1 MKKNQPESFKF
12 RVKAMNISN
21 REENLTF
28 GLNSTF
34 YNEIFVHHARL
45 SLLFSIP
52 FIAIVGFCCFS
63 LGQRRQKSPNGQNK
77 EMSNERSESSQK
89 ISKSK
94 IFTAL

>member
-1 MKKNQPESFKF
+1 
-12 RVKAMNISN
+12 MNIPN
-21 REENLTF
+21 REVNLMF

-63 LGQRRQKSPNGQNK
+63 IGQQCQKSPGLNK
-77 EMSNERSESSQK
+77 ERSTEISENSQRT
-89 ISKSK
+89 SKSK

>member
-1 MKKNQPESFKF
+1 
-12 RVKAMNISN
+12 MNISN
-21 REENLTF
+21 REENLKY

-34 YNEIFVHHARL
+34 YNEIFIHHARL

-63 LGQRRQKSPNGQNK
+63 IGQRCQKSPDDLKK
-77 EMSNERSESSQK
+77 EKSNEISESSQRT
-89 ISKSK
+89 SKSK